1 MNKVV
6 QAIASAAFLMLT
18 CLTAGLTNGEVADV
32 VRQAEQQRI
41 DAVAKAVKS
50 AVAIFSAD
58 GNGGGSGVVIS
69 PDGYALTNFHVVQP
83 TGEYMQC
90 GMADGHLYDAILVSI
105 DPTGDVALIKLVGR
119 DDFPVA
125 EMANSDDVQ
134 AGDWCFAVG
143 NPFLLATNLEPT
155 VTYGIVSGVHRYQ
168 EPAGTLLE
176 YTDCIQTDAAINPGN
191 SGGPLFNA
199 AGQLIGINGRGS
211 FEKRGRVNVG
221 LGYAISINQIKHFM
235 GYLHSGRIVDHATL
249 GATVA
254 EDEEGHVVVTNI
266 LESSDAYRR
275 GLRYSDEVVSF
286 AGRSIDSPNGF
297 KNVLGIYPKGWR
309 VPLSFLRDGMRH
321 DIHVRLAGVHAHEEL
336 LAKIEQAPI
345 EEAPPK
351 PRPNKDDQPKGD
363 DPPKEDGQPKGD
375 DQEKPSAKPHGEPV
389 KVPDE
394 LKQYIQERSGFAN
407 YYFNE
412 LNRTRVWNAF
422 HDAAGDFAAVRDNW
436 VLSKGEEFTITL
448 GDETSEMKSVTTT
461 ISLDRDKDLSEQLE
475 PQGSGGMLA
484 ALHLWRRLL
493 VEGPAAFGDVIY
505 VGTAPLVGH
514 EGMYDVLLGTY
525 DVVEVSFYFDPASGE
540 LRAIEMAPD
549 PGVDPCEIYL
559 SDYRDVGGTKL
570 PHRMLIRHGDRDFL
584 DLAIESIQFSKSE
597 KPEA

>member
-1 MNKVV
+1 MNNVLQKITATAFVTLALAAGSV
-6 QAIASAAFLMLT
+6 ASGQVPDA
-18 CLTAGLTNGEVADV
+18 

-83 TGEYMQC
+83 AGDYMQC
-90 GMADGHLYDAILVSI
+90 GMADGRLYDAILVSI
-105 DPTGDVALIKLVGR
+105 DPTGDVALIKLFGR

-125 EMANSDDVQ
+125 EMANSDDVR

-143 NPFLLATNLEPT
+143 NPFLLATNFEPT

-199 AGQLIGINGRGS
+199 AGDLIGVNGRGS

-249 GATVA
+249 GATVDD
-254 EDEEGHVVVTNI
+254 DEEGRVVVSNI
-266 LESSDAYRR
+266 LESSDAHRR
-275 GLRYSDEVVSF
+275 GLRYSDEVVAF
-286 AGRSIDSPNGF
+286 GGRAIDSPNAF

-309 VPLSFLRDGMRH
+309 VPLSFLRDGTRH
-321 DIHVRLAGVHAHEEL
+321 DIHVRLAGVHAREEL
-336 LAKIEQAPI
+336 LAKIQQAPI
-345 EEAPPK
+345 EEPPPK
-351 PRPNKDDQPKGD
+351 PRPGKDDQPEE
-363 DPPKEDGQPKGD
+363 EDHPKGD
-375 DQEKPSAKPHGEPV
+375 DQEKSPAKPHGEPV
-389 KVPDE
+389 KVPEE
-394 LKQYIQERSGFAN
+394 LQQYIKQRSGFAN

-422 HDAAGDFAAVRDNW
+422 HDIAGDFAAIRGDW
-436 VLSKGEEFTITL
+436 TLSKGEEFTITL
-448 GDETSEMKSVTTT
+448 GEAASAIKTVTATT
-461 ISLDRDKDLSEQLE
+461 SLDREKDLSEQLE

-484 ALHLWRRLL
+484 TLHLWRRLL

-505 VGTAPLVGH
+505 VGKAPLAGH
-514 EGMYDVLLGTY
+514 DGLYDVLLGTY
-525 DVVEVSFYFDPASGE
+525 DVVEASFYFDPASGE
-540 LRAIEMAPD
+540 LRAVEMAPD

-559 SDYRDVGGTKL
+559 TDYRDVAGTKL
-570 PHRMLIRHGDRDFL
+570 PHRMLIRHGDSDFL
-584 DLAIESIQFSKSE
+584 DLGIESIQFSKSE